1 MFRGKGKT
9 EGVQVEDTEIRS
21 GLEELQPAQV
31 DIQATICAEAVT
43 GVAAPPRGTCT
54 GTLIPYT
61 SSPNVTTTTSAPP
74 AVSGQKFR
82 SDKTSN

>member
-9 EGVQVEDTEIRS
+9 EGVQVDDTEIRS

-61 SSPNVTTTTSAPP
+61 SSPNVTTSTSAPP
-74 AVSGQKFR
+74 AVSGQKL
-82 SDKTSN
+82 KQY